1 MDSPDPQVRTAP
13 LHPPDLARIVR
24 RVRPQLQAYADRQ
37 AGMVTRRQARAAGYT
52 ERELRTL
59 TAVNGPW
66 LAVRRGAYVERATWD
81 ALDPYDGRARMRDLA
96 AHLTMTTPH
105 LMSHD
110 SAARAL
116 DLPMLRAKQ
125 ELVHI
130 TRYGVGGTRTEHG
143 VKHHMTQ
150 LGLLNTRVVD
160 GMRVTGLART
170 ALDLAR
176 EHGFTCGTVACDA
189 ALERGVDLA
198 DLEAELL
205 PMWCWPG
212 VTQARAAVAM
222 ARPGAESPGETLTR
236 LLVVELDIGEPE
248 TQFPVRIG
256 EGVAWTDLRVGCH
269 LFEFDGRVKYRRP
282 EQGGVADRDI
292 EDVLWD
298 ERTRERLICGEG
310 LGMSRVVWDDLFGRR
325 REETKVRLRSEYE
338 LTVGRLGSNLPD
350 HLARSAAEIRARW
363 PRRPSGV

>member
-1 MDSPDPQVRTAP
+1 M
-13 LHPPDLARIVR
+13 
-24 RVRPQLQAYADRQ
+24 RPQLQAHADRQ
-37 AGMVTRRQARAAGYT
+37 GGVVTRRQAKDAGYT

-59 TAVNGPW
+59 TAVDGPW
-66 LAVRRGAYVERATWD
+66 LAVRRGAYVERTTWE
-81 ALDPYDGRARMRDLA
+81 ALDPFDGRARARDTA

-116 DLPMLRAKQ
+116 ALPMLRPKR

-150 LGLLNTRVVD
+150 VGLLNTCVID
-160 GMRVTGLART
+160 GMRVTGPART

-176 EHGFTCGTVACDA
+176 EHGFACGTVACDA
-189 ALERGVDLA
+189 ALERGLDMADLA
-198 DLEAELL
+198 AELV
-205 PMWCWPG
+205 PIWCWPG
-212 VTQARAAVAM
+212 VTQARAAVALS
-222 ARPGAESPGETLTR
+222 RPGAESPGETLMR
-236 LLVVELDIGEPE
+236 LLVVELDIGQPE
-248 TQFPVRIG
+248 TQFPVRVG

-269 LFEFDGRVKYRRP
+269 VFEFDGRIKYRRQ
-282 EQGGVADRDI
+282 EQGGVADREV

-298 ERTRERLICGEG
+298 ERTRERLVCSEG
-310 LGMSRVVWDDLFGRR
+310 LGLSRVVWDDLFGAR
-325 REETKVRLRSEYE
+325 REETKARLRSEYE
-338 LTVGRLGSNLPD
+338 LTAGRLGTTLPQ

-363 PRRPSGV
+363 PRRTRRD

>member
-1 MDSPDPQVRTAP
+1 
-13 LHPPDLARIVR
+13 
-24 RVRPQLQAYADRQ
+24 
-37 AGMVTRRQARAAGYT
+37 MVTRRQAKAAGYT

-59 TAVNGPW
+59 TAVNGTW
-66 LAVRRGAYVERATWD
+66 LAVRRGAYVERDIWD
-81 ALDPYDGRARMRDLA
+81 ALDPFDGRARMRDLA

-116 DLPMLRAKQ
+116 RLPMLRPEQ

-170 ALDLAR
+170 AVDLAR
-176 EHGFTCGTVACDA
+176 EHGFVCGTVACDA
-189 ALERGVDLA
+189 ALEGGLEIA
-198 DLEAELL
+198 DLEAELV
-205 PMWCWPG
+205 PMWCWPE
-212 VTQARAAVAM
+212 VTQARAAVA
-222 ARPGAESPGETLTR
+222 AACPGAETPGETLTR
-236 LLVVELDIGEPE
+236 LLLVELDIGVPE

-256 EGVAWTDLRVGCH
+256 EGVAWTDLRIGCH
-269 LFEFDGRVKYRRP
+269 VFEFDGRVKYRRGD
-282 EQGGVADRDI
+282 QGGVADRPV

-298 ERTRERLICGEG
+298 ERTRERLVCAQG
-310 LGMSRVVWDDLFGRR
+310 LGMSRVVWDDLFGAR
-325 REETKVRLRSEYE
+325 REETKARLRSEYD
-338 LTVGRLGSNLPD
+338 LSVRTLGCVLPD
-350 HLARSAAEIRARW
+350 RLARSAAEIRRRW
-363 PRRPSGV
+363 PRRSRRP